1 MPGCLAC
8 DSPSSDEVITVPDKH
23 IIRPH
28 DRPRR
33 GGGVAEAHVAELAAL
48 GELMLAAAWS
58 DGEKCAVEVITIAEQ
73 LKDFMEAEEL
83 PAFVSRRLEKFDPA
97 SFDVE
102 AACASLHL
110 ANYQDRL
117 NVLNLVAR
125 VTGADM
131 VVRPEELAYLKRV
144 AAAIGLDPASVK
156 VEFK

>member
-1 MPGCLAC
+1 M
-8 DSPSSDEVITVPDKH
+8 TDKR

-33 GGGVAEAHVAELAAL
+33 GGGIAESHVAELAAI
-48 GELMLAAAWS
+48 GELMLGAAWS
-58 DGEKCAVEVITIAEQ
+58 DGEKCAVEIITIAEQ
-73 LKDFMEAEEL
+73 LKDFVEADDL
-83 PAFVSRRLEKFDPA
+83 PAFVSRRLEKFDPEN
-97 SFDVE
+97 FDVE
-102 AACASLHL
+102 KACESLRL
-110 ANYQDRL
+110 TTYQDRL